1 MALWASR
8 VQIPSPAPGDNVKR
22 FEWVEH
28 PSDVGFRAYGRDLAE
43 AFENAALALF
53 EVMVDT
59 RKVEPRDEVAIELNA
74 EDEKA
79 LLYDWLERFLYLH
92 DARGLVMSKFKVEEI
107 KRSNGSF
114 ELRARAWGER
124 FDPKRHD
131 ARTEVKAVTYHM
143 MEIKRGRG
151 RCSVQAVV
159 DI

>member
-1 MALWASR
+1 M
-8 VQIPSPAPGDNVKR
+8 KR

-43 AFENAALALF
+43 AFENAALAFF

-59 RKVEPRDEVAIELNA
+59 SKVEPRGEVKIELEA

-92 DARGLVMSKFKVEEI
+92 DVQGLVMSKFKVEDLSRLKGRLRI
-107 KRSNGSF
+107 K
-114 ELRARAWGER
+114 ARAWGER
-124 FDPKRHD
+124 FDPVKH
-131 ARTEVKAVTYHM
+131 EPKVGIKAVTYHLM
-143 MEIKRGRG
+143 DIKQEKD